1 MDRNFASLIH
11 LLQTNLM
18 RSSKAL
24 QDLLMFSKENKVDI
38 ALFSEPPTH
47 NNVMIGIKN
56 VSIIQ
61 SNDNMY
67 RNKSCILIFNKSLQ
81 IDFSKFISS
90 PLLTALQLTI
100 YGSEIYLISAYG
112 DPECQLS
119 SLLHHLITITEDCQ
133 YIIGGDLNARTS
145 LWGDQITNFRTRLVE
160 EFIPLKILL

>member
-1 MDRNFASLIH
+1 MREPDRNFASLIH

-38 ALFSEPPTH
+38 ALFSETPTH

-100 YGSEIYLISAYG
+100 
-112 DPECQLS
+112 
-119 SLLHHLITITEDCQ
+119 
-133 YIIGGDLNARTS
+133 
-145 LWGDQITNFRTRLVE
+145 
-160 EFIPLKILL
+160 